1 MYGRTFFKRINNRE
15 VSTVLEKDQNGD
27 IWDGETF
34 VTNINNPDYEDELDD
49 YEEGWKEVNWSQKDW
64 GDYYG
69 VDEDEVEDAMDDD
82 LGWFDND

>member
-1 MYGRTFFKRINNRE
+1 M
-15 VSTVLEKDQNGD
+15 EKDQNGD

-49 YEEGWKEVNWSQKDW
+49 YEEGWRETNWSQKDW

-82 LGWFDND
+82 LGWCDDD